1 MFLSSSER
9 SVQCLELHPNVSFMF
24 VFQEQRYP
32 NLCKQRSTTIL
43 HFGLQSAGFIKKRE
57 LSVRKSSSIGWHW
70 QSQRGHR
77 QVYRHPA
84 LDNRCLSELQSRRL
98 WTPIQKAQDCN
109 PEGSGLQFGHRET
122 GVSPYQYCSTYKEVL
137 DTRYSEVIIC
147 FDYLIA
153 AEIDYFHCHL

>member
-1 MFLSSSER
+1 MPGAPPECQFHVRFSRAKIPQSL
-9 SVQCLELHPNVSFMF
+9 QTTKHN
-24 VFQEQRYP
+24 YP
-32 NLCKQRSTTIL
+32 TFRSTKCWIY
-43 HFGLQSAGFIKKRE
+43 KKRE
-57 LSVRKSSSIGWHW
+57 ISVRKSSSIGWHW
-70 QSQRGHR
+70 QSQRGQR

-109 PEGSGLQFGHRET
+109 PKGSGLQFGHRET